1 VAEAGLAACGSAGS
15 AGGRAARGA
24 LGAGILAAI
33 PLAACQLLWL
43 MQGLDAGAWPLAV
56 VGFGVGALVA
66 DAITGG
72 VHWACDTWG
81 SPRTRWLGPALI
93 ASFREHHR
101 DPRAICRHDWVEV
114 NREAALAAA
123 LGFALLG
130 LPAAREWSA
139 ERPMAHALLWSLLA
153 FGGAANQIHRWAHA
167 RRVPRPVRWLQ
178 RSGLLLSAER
188 HARHHRAPHTRS
200 YCIATGWLNAP
211 LDSIGFW
218 RVLERAIR
226 CALPRRNGNEA
237 RGMDRQERHRR
248 PAGPGLVRGA
258 PQR

>member
-1 VAEAGLAACGSAGS
+1 
-15 AGGRAARGA
+15 
-24 LGAGILAAI
+24 
-33 PLAACQLLWL
+33 LWL
-43 MQGLDAGAWPLAV
+43 ASCLEGDAWL
-56 VGFGVGALVA
+56 GALVGLLLGVLAA
-66 DAITGG
+66 DAITGA

-81 SPRTRWLGPALI
+81 SPQTRWLGPALI
-93 ASFREHHR
+93 GAFREHHR

-114 NREAALAAA
+114 NREAGIAGS

-130 LPAAREWSA
+130 LPPVREWSA
-139 ERPMAHALLWSLLA
+139 GRPMAYAFLWSLFA
-153 FGGAANQIHRWAHA
+153 FGALSNQIHRWAHA
-167 RRVPRPVRWLQ
+167 RRAPRPVRWLQ
-178 RSGLLLSAER
+178 RSGLFLSAGR
-188 HARHHRAPHTRS
+188 HARHHRAPHSRS

-248 PAGPGLVRGA
+248 PARPGLVRRA